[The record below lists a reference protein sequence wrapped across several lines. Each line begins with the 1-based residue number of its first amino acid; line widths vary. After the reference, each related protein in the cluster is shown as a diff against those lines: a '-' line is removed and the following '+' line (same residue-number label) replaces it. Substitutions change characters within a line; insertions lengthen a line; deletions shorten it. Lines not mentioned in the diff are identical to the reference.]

1 MSTKKLTSEDYNDYS
16 STENS
21 PDHDHLSS
29 SPDSSS
35 RSSDNFGNYQRINER
50 TGTTPIETL
59 IHLLKGNIGT
69 GLLSLPLAVKNAGIV
84 LGPISLVIMGVV
96 AVHCMRLLVKCSR
109 YLSAKLQK
117 PYLDYGSVVMYSLE
131 ECPNLWLQK
140 HSFVGRILVEFFLIL
155 TQLGFCCVYFVFL
168 ADNIKQVVDVAN
180 ATNNNCNQNVSTLE
194 PGSMDSRLYMLSF
207 LPFII
212 LLVYI
217 RNLKY
222 LAPFSLLANVAMCVS
237 LVFIYWYIFTSATYT
252 NDLPPV
258 AGWKSY
264 AMFFGTAI
272 FAFEGIGVVLPLENK
287 LEDPQKFPLI
297 LYLGMAIVTTL
308 YLTLGVMGYI
318 RFGSEI
324 AGSITLNLPA
334 CWLYQSVKILY
345 SFGIFITYAV
355 QFFVAAE
362 IIVPVFVAKVSE
374 RWELWVNLAVR
385 TVLVIITCVL
395 AILIPRLEIVI
406 TLVGSISSSTLALIF
421 PPLLEITTYYCE
433 GISRWKIAKNIMISV
448 VGFVGFVAGT
458 YVSIEELVFYT
469 VPLTNIT
476 AGNHR

>member
-1 MSTKKLTSEDYNDYS
+1 MSTKKLKNEDYTDYS

-21 PDHDHLSS
+21 PDHDSLSS
-29 SPDSSS
+29 SPDISAT
-35 RSSDNFGNYQRINER
+35 SSDNFGRYQRLNER
-50 TGTTPIETL
+50 AGTTAFVTL

-96 AVHCMRLLVKCSR
+96 AVHCMHLLVKCSR
-109 YLSAKLQK
+109 HLCAKLQK
-117 PYLDYGSVVMYSLE
+117 PCLDYGNVVMCSLE
-131 ECPNLWLQK
+131 ECPNLWLRK
-140 HSFVGRILVEFFLIL
+140 HSYFGRLLVEFFLIL

-180 ATNNNCNQNVSTLE
+180 TTNNNCYQNITTVE

-207 LPFII
+207 LPFCI

-217 RNLKY
+217 RNLRY
-222 LAPFSLLANVAMCVS
+222 LAPFSMLANLAMCVS
-237 LVFIYWYIFTSATYT
+237 LTLIYWHIFTSASYV

-272 FAFEGIGVVLPLENK
+272 FAFEGIGVVLPLENQMEK
-287 LEDPQKFPLI
+287 PDKFPVI
-297 LYLGMAIVTTL
+297 LYSGMAIVTML
-308 YLTLGVMGYI
+308 YLSLGVMGYI
-318 RFGSEI
+318 CFGDDI
-324 AGSITLNLPA
+324 KGSITLNLPA

-362 IIVPVFVAKVSE
+362 IIVPVVVVKVSE
-374 RWELWVNLAVR
+374 RWELWVDLAVR
-385 TVLVIITCVL
+385 TALVIGTSSN
-395 AILIPRLEIVI
+395 ILVERTIAYLD
-406 TLVGSISSSTLALIF
+406 LSSLLFQLYGAL
-421 PPLLEITTYYCE
+421 
-433 GISRWKIAKNIMISV
+433 
-448 VGFVGFVAGT
+448 
-458 YVSIEELVFYT
+458 
-469 VPLTNIT
+469 
-476 AGNHR
+476 